1 MSAPRDYQIE
11 GIVVRHAAVGE
22 RDKIVTLLTPDRGK
36 VSAVAKSARRPG
48 SSLGPCLETL
58 SHGRY
63 HCIRRRS
70 TDLIVQAES
79 LDSFPSLMA
88 DLWRTSCGLYIAELI
103 DASTVEGAPGPAVF
117 DLMLSVLREIDRAG
131 CDDTVLRYFELRLL
145 DTLGFCPSLKKC
157 VHCGT
162 SLQPVENGLS
172 SSLGG
177 VVCSDCL
184 SQCPDAR
191 LLSVDA
197 LKVLRFWLGCDLV
210 TARRVKA
217 GEGLAIELD
226 EQLHRFVTHVL
237 QRELKSRSWLARL
250 RTEMM
255 LTSDP

>member
-11 GIVVRHAAVGE
+11 GIVLRHAAVGE

-63 HCIRRRS
+63 HCISRRS

-79 LDSFPSLMA
+79 LDSFPALMA
-88 DLWRTSCGLYIAELI
+88 DLWRTSCGLYVAEVI
-103 DASTVEGAPGPAVF
+103 DASTVEGAPGHAVF
-117 DLMLSVLREIDRAG
+117 ALVLAVLREIDRAG

-145 DTLGFCPSLKKC
+145 EALGFCPSLRKC
-157 VHCGT
+157 VHCGDL
-162 SLQPVENGLS
+162 LQPVENGLS
-172 SSLGG
+172 TSLGG
-177 VVCSDCL
+177 VVCSECL

-197 LKVLRFWLGCDLV
+197 LKVLRFWLGCDLA

-217 GEGLAIELD
+217 SEALSIELD
-226 EQLHRFVTHVL
+226 EQLYRFVTHVL

-250 RTEMM
+250 RTEML
-255 LTSDP
+255 LTSNP

>member
-11 GIVVRHAAVGE
+11 GIVIRHAAIGE
-22 RDKIVTLLTPDRGK
+22 RDKLVTLLTPDRGK

-63 HCIRRRS
+63 HCVTRRS
-70 TDLIVQAES
+70 TDLIVQAEA
-79 LDSFPSLMA
+79 LDSFPSLMS

-103 DASTVEGAPGPAVF
+103 DATTVEGTPGRAVF
-117 DLMLSVLREIDRAG
+117 GLMLSVLKEIDRAG

-145 DTLGFCPSLKKC
+145 EGLGFCPSLKRC
-157 VHCGT
+157 VQCGST
-162 SLQPVENGLS
+162 LQPVENALS

-177 VVCSDCL
+177 VVCSECINECL
-184 SQCPDAR
+184 DAR

-197 LKVLRFWLGCDLV
+197 LKVLRFWLGCDLA

-217 GEGLAIELD
+217 TEALAIELD

-237 QRELKSRSWLARL
+237 QREVKSRSWLARL
-250 RTEMM
+250 RTEML
-255 LTSDP
+255 LTSNP

>member
-11 GIVVRHAAVGE
+11 GIVVRHAAIGE

-63 HCIRRRS
+63 HCVTRRS

-79 LDSFPSLMA
+79 LTSFPSLMS

-103 DASTVEGAPGPAVF
+103 DASTVEGAPGRALF
-117 DLMLSVLREIDRAG
+117 GLMLSVLKEIDLVG

-145 DTLGFCPSLKKC
+145 ESLGFCPSLKRC
-157 VHCGT
+157 VRCGKAP
-162 SLQPVENGLS
+162 QPVDNGLS

-177 VVCSDCL
+177 VVCCECL
-184 SQCPDAR
+184 SECPDAR

-197 LKVLRFWLGCDLV
+197 LKVLRFWLGCDLA
-210 TARRVKA
+210 TARRVKVSDA
-217 GEGLAIELD
+217 LAIELD
-226 EQLHRFVTHVL
+226 EQLHRFVMHVL

-250 RTEMM
+250 RMEML
-255 LTSDP
+255 LTTNP